1 MAVHRKATPLMEPM
15 EAMARLAAGAQSRAE
30 AAQTRSSGSAS
41 FDNADG
47 TRTIIG
53 PQTGSATIATHVG
66 DVTPP
71 GRPLGVAGASSAGV
85 VYVAWGGELEGGI
98 PADFDHVSVYMSVE
112 GVSEL
117 VGTLTEAGIVS
128 TVPMATTATV
138 EVWAT
143 AEDDCCL
150 ADGTPAHNVS
160 KESDHATVAVTQGE
174 DAAAVD
180 ALRDRVSAVEAKAD
194 AATTAATAAQTKAD
208 EAATAAATAQS
219 KADTASTAAATAQ
232 SKAEDATASANAAGV
247 AAASAQAAAEAA
259 QGDIDAERT
268 YFWHDSEGAHVLGEK
283 DGYRSD
289 VRADGLHV
297 LSAKDS
303 TELAN
308 FTASGA
314 QIGKTSGTHVTLD
327 SDSLDIMDG
336 TTTSAS
342 FGASTIDLGIESA
355 TISMAGKKLSIDVHT
370 VTGGSSNSH
379 RYDYIRLIIPTTSS
393 ASSNYNSSL
402 QICSRDMTSGD
413 MSYGMRIDCGYG
425 EQGGTTVTLDGS
437 LIANKTIYA
446 NAASLKQPLSVTDGG
461 TGANTADGARANLG
475 AAAMNGPGL
484 TNAWVGIWNGNT
496 SDPGYRLE
504 TCWFVNGVQRGLCV
518 DTYNRL
524 RFYGANVNNWSLGN
538 LSGDK
543 DMIPVYRLYNQN
555 TGEHL
560 FVSSA
565 SEYNSLVSQGWAGEG
580 IVFYAFR

>member
-283 DGYRSD
+283 DGYCSD

-342 FGASTIDLGIESA
+342 FGASTIDLGTESA

-484 TNAWVGIWNGNT
+484 THAWVGIWNGNT